1 MHQACTHHAPT
12 LHLLHPP
19 RTHHAPTMHLPRLGL
34 GLDFLTLALTAHQVA
49 MEGPLED
56 VLQRLSLDASD
67 FLQQLAKGTHEVS

>member
-1 MHQACTHHAPT
+1 
-12 LHLLHPP
+12 
-19 RTHHAPTMHLPRLGL
+19 MHLPWLGL
-34 GLDFLTLALTAHQVA
+34 GLDFLTLAMPQVA

>member
-1 MHQACTHHAPT
+1 M
-12 LHLLHPP
+12 HPP
-19 RTHHAPTMHLPRLGL
+19 RTHHAPSMHLPRLGL